1 MGLCCSDM
9 RSEDHHLDDVSHS
22 KSFSPRNGN
31 SINNMMLENEEPE
44 DQHHQNQFNH
54 HHHRNSSSSF
64 TLPESINL
72 HSKTPFSLSRGAN
85 SSSSNHKHKKASLI
99 TTSLRTHVHSCSEG
113 EAEDEEVMMEGNH
126 SPSASSRNKKKK
138 KKKSRSKKNN
148 DSVSSSSG
156 LMQQLKKSNSEKAAA
171 HHVLDIT
178 SSFAQNSPRSNY
190 YYYED
195 VMPTTHDDED
205 VNESSADEASH
216 SHHPTAIPHLNHL
229 NHPHHH
235 HLSVIPHSNSTT
247 ASYSSVVKYS
257 SIIRNKIESASGSLS
272 GGYPQSAS
280 HHSNHP
286 HHQYPTPSPSLL
298 TLSLQQQQIQQHME
312 AKRKQGNSRRTL
324 SEYQTENAESKPIT
338 TALSFTEMKAGPV
351 TSKQK
356 SALDYKKQQQV
367 PLVQL
372 QEDSEEEED
381 GEDIEISDD
390 ESSSMDSEEKLDKIQ
405 QQQTGTI
412 RKHPRKDPPPQK
424 LSVDASSTTN
434 SWFTIPNNLPKVNR
448 VKTSTKSSSKNQVD
462 ANTTLLFKV
471 ILLGDSSVGK
481 SACLS
486 RIEGNAFSNL
496 TRKTVGLEFTTRL
509 IDNTGLHQN
518 AAASPNSHI
527 SMTSSPPGG
536 IAYPTKHKIQLQ
548 FWDMGYDSYSEE
560 ALFNAYLKDVQAII
574 CVYSINSVSSFER
587 LKQLWNTQVLPQLLK
602 NCYLPHV
609 KIVLL
614 GNKTDLD
621 GERSVDY
628 SQGLEF
634 ARAMNRSMLN
644 AIYSVSP
651 TNNNSQQSLDK
662 VAANSSEF
670 MTELKTTKNEPF
682 ANTSVSL
689 EDNSLTA
696 NSSSSVDDCDRVDAV
711 KFFECSAKTGQ
722 NIETATQTL
731 AYDLD
736 TYFSSYL

>member
-9 RSEDHHLDDVSHS
+9 RSEDHHLDDVSHA

-31 SINNMMLENEEPE
+31 SINTLENEDE
-44 DQHHQNQFNH
+44 DHHQIH
-54 HHHRNSSSSF
+54 HHDSSSSF
-64 TLPESINL
+64 HPLPESISL
-72 HSKTPFSLSRGAN
+72 HTKTSAASSSRGTN
-85 SSSSNHKHKKASLI
+85 ISSSQHGKHKKASLI

-113 EAEDEEVMMEGNH
+113 EAEDEDGMMEGQH
-126 SPSASSRNKKKK
+126 SPSSSSTRNKKKK

-148 DSVSSSSG
+148 DSVSSSSS
-156 LMQQLKKSNSEKAAA
+156 LVQQLKKSTSEKTALSGH

-195 VMPTTHDDED
+195 VMPTNHDDED
-205 VNESSADEASH
+205 GNESSADETTSH
-216 SHHPTAIPHLNHL
+216 HHPTTTAIHH
-229 NHPHHH
+229 HPHY
-235 HLSVIPHSNSTT
+235 HLSANIPHSNST

-257 SIIRNKIESASGSLS
+257 SIIRNKIESASASLS
-272 GGYPQSAS
+272 SGYPQSAS
-280 HHSNHP
+280 HHSNHHPP
-286 HHQYPTPSPSLL
+286 HPYPTPSPSLL

-312 AKRKQGNSRRTL
+312 AKRKQGKSRRTL

-338 TALSFTEMKAGPV
+338 TTLSFTEKKAGPV
-351 TSKQK
+351 TSKPKQ
-356 SALDYKKQQQV
+356 SALDYKKQQQL

-372 QEDSEEEED
+372 EEDSEEVEE

-405 QQQTGTI
+405 QQQTGSI
-412 RKHPRKDPPPQK
+412 RKHPRKHPPQK
-424 LSVDASSTTN
+424 SSVEGSSATN

-448 VKTSTKSSSKNQVD
+448 VKTKGSSKNQVD
-462 ANTTLLFKV
+462 SNTTLLFKV

-509 IDNTGLHQN
+509 IDNTALHQN

-536 IAYPTKHKIQLQ
+536 IVYPTKHKIQLQ
-548 FWDMGYDSYSEE
+548 FWDMGFDSYSEE

-634 ARAMNRSMLN
+634 ARAMNKSILN
-644 AIYSVSP
+644 AIYSSSP
-651 TNNNSQQSLDK
+651 TNNNAQQSLDK
-662 VAANSSEF
+662 IAANSSEF

-682 ANTSVSL
+682 GNTSVSL
-689 EDNSLTA
+689 DDNSLTA

-731 AYDLD
+731 AHDLD
-736 TYFSSYL
+736 TYFSNYL